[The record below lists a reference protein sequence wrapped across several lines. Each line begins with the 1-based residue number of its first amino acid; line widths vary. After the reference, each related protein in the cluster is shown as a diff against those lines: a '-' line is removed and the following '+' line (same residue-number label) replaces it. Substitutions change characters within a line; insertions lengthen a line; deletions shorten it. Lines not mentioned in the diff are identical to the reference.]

1 LSGIALLYISLS
13 VYIYANQAFYAFLTS
28 PLFLSFRVGWGTH
41 SETFELPCC
50 GTKRRGHGEGEY
62 VMITHDGNKF
72 AWPSVHQHLK
82 ERVTMIARDIMT
94 RKVCTIH
101 PEASAQEAAQLLDQM
116 RISGLP
122 VVDEDGKIIG
132 IITEADI
139 ISKVDR
145 EGLGVAEIMS
155 NEVIFVS
162 EETSVSEIAM
172 LLTDRKIK
180 RVPVVNDGKLVGIV
194 SRADIVHAVAQG
206 HLIIRP
212 W

>member
-1 LSGIALLYISLS
+1 MLSEFALLYINLS
-13 VYIYANQAFYAFLTS
+13 MYIYANQAFYAFLTS
-28 PLFLSFRVGWGTH
+28 SLLLAHVIFVTVGHRASQRSHSFFRVGWGTH

-116 RISGLP
+116 
-122 VVDEDGKIIG
+122 
-132 IITEADI
+132 
-139 ISKVDR
+139 
-145 EGLGVAEIMS
+145 
-155 NEVIFVS
+155 
-162 EETSVSEIAM
+162 
-172 LLTDRKIK
+172 
-180 RVPVVNDGKLVGIV
+180 
-194 SRADIVHAVAQG
+194 
-206 HLIIRP
+206 
-212 W
+212 

>member
-1 LSGIALLYISLS
+1 
-13 VYIYANQAFYAFLTS
+13 
-28 PLFLSFRVGWGTH
+28 
-41 SETFELPCC
+41 
-50 GTKRRGHGEGEY
+50 
-62 VMITHDGNKF
+62 
-72 AWPSVHQHLK
+72 
-82 ERVTMIARDIMT
+82 MIARDIMT

-101 PEASAQEAAQLLDQM
+101 PGASAQEAAQLLDQM

-145 EGLGVAEIMS
+145 EGLRVADIMS
-155 NEVIFVS
+155 HEVTFVS